1 MMLHQSSPIA
11 LECRMSA
18 LKGELMSFVHRTKV
32 VPSDLATAVFK
43 ARVSGGTPLR
53 EFVPNMVAYLEHLK

>member
-1 MMLHQSSPIA
+1 
-11 LECRMSA
+11 MSA

-43 ARVSGGTPLR
+43 TRVSGGTPLR